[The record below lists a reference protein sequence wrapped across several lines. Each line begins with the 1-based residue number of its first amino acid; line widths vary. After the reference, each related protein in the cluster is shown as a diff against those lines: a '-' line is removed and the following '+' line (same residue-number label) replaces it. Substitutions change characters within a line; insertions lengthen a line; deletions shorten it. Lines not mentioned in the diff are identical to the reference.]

1 MNFVNMSRETVR
13 GIISLSAVGPHTTKD
28 NVQMVQ
34 VCVYV
39 LSWFCDL
46 YVQMVQW

>member
-28 NVQMVQ
+28 NIQMVVS
-34 VCVYV
+34 VCIHAIMF
-39 LSWFCDL
+39 L
-46 YVQMVQW
+46 